1 MLLCDEPTGSL
12 DYETGKRI
20 LEVLDEVN
28 RETGTLTV
36 LVTHNAA
43 IASLADRVLRMR
55 DGRIVAEERN
65 EVRATP
71 SDIEW

>member
-1 MLLCDEPTGSL
+1 M
-12 DYETGKRI
+12 
-20 LEVLDEVN
+20 LDEVN

-55 DGRIVAEERN
+55 SGRIVDEERHAT
-65 EVRATP
+65 RASP
-71 SDIEW
+71 ADIVW